1 MKSSLRN
8 NNAWGMNLTQSS
20 LNYVCYE
27 NVIAVWAQSHQ
38 PTNKVEGGVAGLK
51 GRNFIELSLGNDF
64 DPILFLFFTQ

>member
-20 LNYVCYE
+20 LNYVCHE

-38 PTNKVEGGVAGLK
+38 TTIKVEGGE
-51 GRNFIELSLGNDF
+51 RD
-64 DPILFLFFTQ
+64 